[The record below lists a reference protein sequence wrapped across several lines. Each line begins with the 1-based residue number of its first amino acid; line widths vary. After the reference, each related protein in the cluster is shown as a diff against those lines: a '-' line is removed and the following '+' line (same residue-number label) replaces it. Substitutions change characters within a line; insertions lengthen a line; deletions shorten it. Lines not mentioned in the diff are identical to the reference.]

1 MMVPNGSGT
10 ANAPNSASVAGDSKR
25 FLNESRSSK
34 VMAESLDRLR
44 SG

>member
-10 ANAPNSASVAGDSKR
+10 ANAPNSARVAGDANR
-25 FLNESRSSK
+25 FLNETRSRN
-34 VMAESLDRLR
+34 VIGRPDRLG